1 MEGMRKAVSLFLIIF
16 FSTLALINPIYATE
30 REIVTLG
37 SDLTPSQQQEMLK
50 YFGVEGKQVKIIK
63 VTNEE
68 ERKYLEG
75 LVPDREI
82 GTRAISSAYLQLL
95 PEGEGILVDTHNITW
110 VSKEM
115 YANAMITA
123 GIKDA
128 RVVVAAPFKVSGTAA
143 LTGIM
148 KAFEEATGKKLSEEA
163 KKTANEELVI
173 TGKLAEKVG
182 EEKAAELLE
191 KVKKEVIEKR
201 LTDENEIANV
211 IKEVAS
217 KLNINLTEDQI
228 SQIVQLM
235 KKINQLNLDIE
246 TVKKQ
251 LEKIGA
257 DVEKIKKTVEENKG
271 ILQKILKAIQGFLDW
286 LFSLFR

>member
-1 MEGMRKAVSLFLIIF
+1 MRKVVSLFLIIL

-75 LVPDREI
+75 LVPDKEI

-201 LTDENEIANV
+201 LTNENEIANV

>member
-1 MEGMRKAVSLFLIIF
+1 MRKVVSLFLIIL

-75 LVPDREI
+75 LVPDKEI

>member
-1 MEGMRKAVSLFLIIF
+1 MRKAVSLFLIIF

>member
-1 MEGMRKAVSLFLIIF
+1 MRKVVSLFLIIL

-75 LVPDREI
+75 LVPGREI